1 MIAAPVE
8 NFTKSLSS
16 TACPVWYNGPRG
28 ERTLDLLQWLT
39 DTELGAMVS
48 TVLVSMVPVL
58 ELRFGIPWG
67 VAHGL
72 SHWTAFLCAVLGNM
86 IPLPFIV
93 VYIRRIFK
101 WMRRHLPQLDRV
113 VDKLEAKA
121 HLKGRK
127 VTKYRYLGLMIF
139 VAIPLPGTGG
149 WTGALIAAFLD
160 MRLRKAMPSILAG
173 ILIAGFL
180 ITGITYGFTSIF

>member
-1 MIAAPVE
+1 M
-8 NFTKSLSS
+8 
-16 TACPVWYNGPRG
+16 
-28 ERTLDLLQWLT
+28 DLLQWLT

>member
-1 MIAAPVE
+1 MD
-8 NFTKSLSS
+8 F
-16 TACPVWYNGPRG
+16 
-28 ERTLDLLQWLT
+28 LQWLT

-72 SHWTAFLCAVLGNM
+72 SHLAAFLCAVVGNM

-101 WMRRHLPQLDRV
+101 WMRVHLPQFGRML
-113 VDKLEAKA
+113 DKLEAKA

-127 VTKYRYLGLMIF
+127 VTKFKYLGLMIF

-149 WTGALIAAFLD
+149 WTGALAAAFLD
-160 MRLRKAMPSILAG
+160 MRLKKALPSIFAG
-173 ILIAGFL
+173 VLIAGFL
-180 ITGITYGFTSIF
+180 ISGLTFGFTSVF

>member
-1 MIAAPVE
+1 ME
-8 NFTKSLSS
+8 
-16 TACPVWYNGPRG
+16 
-28 ERTLDLLQWLT
+28 LLEWLRE
-39 DTELGAMVS
+39 TELGAMVS
-48 TVLVSMVPVL
+48 TILVSMVPVL
-58 ELRFGIPWG
+58 ELRGGIPWG

-72 SHWTAFLCAVLGNM
+72 SHFAAFVCAVIGNM

-101 WMRRHLPQLDRV
+101 WMRRHLPQLDHM
-113 VDKLEAKA
+113 VDRLEAKA

-149 WTGALIAAFLD
+149 WTGALVAAFLD
-160 MRLRKAMPSILAG
+160 MRLQKAIPSIFAG
-173 ILIAGFL
+173 VLIAGFL

>member
-1 MIAAPVE
+1 ME
-8 NFTKSLSS
+8 FL
-16 TACPVWYNGPRG
+16 
-28 ERTLDLLQWLT
+28 EWLRE
-39 DTELGAMVS
+39 TELGAMVS
-48 TVLVSMVPVL
+48 TILVSMVPVL
-58 ELRFGIPWG
+58 ELRGGIPWG

-72 SHWTAFLCAVLGNM
+72 SHFAAFVCAVIGNM

-101 WMRRHLPQLDRV
+101 WMRRHLPQLDHM
-113 VDKLEAKA
+113 VDRLEAKA

-149 WTGALIAAFLD
+149 WTGALVAAFLD
-160 MRLRKAMPSILAG
+160 MRLRKAMPAIFAG
-173 ILIAGFL
+173 VLIAGFL
-180 ITGITYGFTSIF
+180 ITSITYGFTSIF

>member
-1 MIAAPVE
+1 ME
-8 NFTKSLSS
+8 
-16 TACPVWYNGPRG
+16 
-28 ERTLDLLQWLT
+28 LLEWLRE
-39 DTELGAMVS
+39 TELGAMVS
-48 TVLVSMVPVL
+48 TILVSMVPVL
-58 ELRFGIPWG
+58 ELRGGIPWG

-72 SHWTAFLCAVLGNM
+72 SHFAAFVCAVIGNM

-149 WTGALIAAFLD
+149 WTGALVAAFLD
-160 MRLRKAMPSILAG
+160 MSLRKSLPAIFAG
-173 ILIAGFL
+173 VLIAGFL
-180 ITGITYGFTSIF
+180 ITGITFGFTSFF

>member
-1 MIAAPVE
+1 ME
-8 NFTKSLSS
+8 FL
-16 TACPVWYNGPRG
+16 
-28 ERTLDLLQWLT
+28 EWLRE
-39 DTELGAMVS
+39 TELGAMVS
-48 TVLVSMVPVL
+48 TILVSMVPVL

-72 SHWTAFLCAVLGNM
+72 SHFAAFVCAVIGNM

-101 WMRRHLPQLDRV
+101 WMRRHLPQLDHM
-113 VDKLEAKA
+113 VDRLEAKA

-149 WTGALIAAFLD
+149 WTGALVAAFLD
-160 MRLRKAMPSILAG
+160 MRLQKAIPSIFAG
-173 ILIAGFL
+173 VLIAGFL

>member
-1 MIAAPVE
+1 ME
-8 NFTKSLSS
+8 FL
-16 TACPVWYNGPRG
+16 
-28 ERTLDLLQWLT
+28 EWLRE
-39 DTELGAMVS
+39 TELGAMVS
-48 TVLVSMVPVL
+48 TILVSMVPVL
-58 ELRFGIPWG
+58 ELRGGIPWG

-72 SHWTAFLCAVLGNM
+72 SHFAAFVCAVIGNM

-101 WMRRHLPQLDRV
+101 WMRRHLPQLDHM
-113 VDKLEAKA
+113 VDRLEAKA

-149 WTGALIAAFLD
+149 WTGALVAAFLD
-160 MRLRKAMPSILAG
+160 MRLRKAMPSIFAG
-173 ILIAGFL
+173 VLIAGFL

>member
-1 MIAAPVE
+1 M
-8 NFTKSLSS
+8 
-16 TACPVWYNGPRG
+16 
-28 ERTLDLLQWLT
+28 DLLQALS
-39 DTELGAMVS
+39 DTELGATLS
-48 TVLVSMVPVL
+48 TILVSMVPVL

-72 SHWTAFLCAVLGNM
+72 SHFAAFVAAVIGNM

-101 WMRRHLPQLDRV
+101 WMRRHLPQFDRLL
-113 VDKLEAKA
+113 DKLEAKA

-149 WTGALIAAFLD
+149 WTGALVAAFLD
-160 MRLRKAMPSILAG
+160 MRLRKAMPAIFAG
-173 ILIAGFL
+173 VLIAGFL

>member
-1 MIAAPVE
+1 M
-8 NFTKSLSS
+8 
-16 TACPVWYNGPRG
+16 
-28 ERTLDLLQWLT
+28 QWLT

>member
-1 MIAAPVE
+1 MD
-8 NFTKSLSS
+8 F
-16 TACPVWYNGPRG
+16 
-28 ERTLDLLQWLT
+28 LQWINNT
-39 DTELGAMVS
+39 DLGAFLS
-48 TVLVSMVPVL
+48 TVVVSMAPVL

-72 SHWTAFLCAVLGNM
+72 SHFAAFVAAVIGNM
-86 IPLPFIV
+86 IHIPFIV

-149 WTGALIAAFLD
+149 WTGALVAAFLD
-160 MRLRKAMPSILAG
+160 MSLRKSLPAIFAG
-173 ILIAGFL
+173 VLIAGFL
-180 ITGITYGFTSIF
+180 ITGITFGFTSFF